1 MDLTEQEKQEN
12 LEHKLELL
20 LKMGDNKTIQ
30 ELIKKVKDKLDRLK
44 TDRS

>member
-1 MDLTEQEKQEN
+1 MTEREN

-44 TDRS
+44 DRS